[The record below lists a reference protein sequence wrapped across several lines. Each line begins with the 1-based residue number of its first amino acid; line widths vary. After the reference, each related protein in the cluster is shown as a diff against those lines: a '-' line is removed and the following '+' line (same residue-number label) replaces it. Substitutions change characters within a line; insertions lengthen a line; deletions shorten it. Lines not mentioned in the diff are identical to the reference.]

1 LRPVRDR
8 REKGEARAHMSLD
21 PSDGRTVSERPHPSD
36 LRSPPRRGD
45 GPDAPSDASVRPG
58 GRLSRALGALLA
70 DLGFETATLFVHG
83 ADGWELLVREGPAR
97 PWHGVLDPSVLEG
110 TDQAAEYQDVRSI
123 PGIGARLAGL
133 GCASV
138 AILPVP
144 DGGRLLLDSERP
156 CPPGGWVERARPYLE
171 LLSLLAGPGWGQ
183 AGSLRGEQEVAA
195 LDRLFAACQEA
206 LARSSS
212 TLEELLDRSRLS
224 VGADELFLITARA
237 SRIHVLA
244 SPVGRTASPTMSRE
258 LIAALEHGG
267 EDLESH
273 LVNEMAVALGAT
285 SRALVGALG
294 RDGDQVEVLLAGWAE
309 GPALST
315 ASMTVAARTI
325 STARAAL
332 EARRQAVTT
341 LVDRERARM
350 AYALHDGLTQTV
362 TGAVLQL
369 DALTKRI
376 EEDPEGALAILET
389 ARKEVRRALA
399 ELRGMLFDL
408 TPPADEREPEEPL
421 TRYVQDVVKRWRLPA
436 RVAVE
441 GDLSGVPTRVLSVAY
456 VVIREAL
463 ANAAKH
469 AQGRGVTVTLSAS
482 DADLVVMVGDGG
494 RGFTREDEL
503 AAREAHHVGLEL
515 LRRRVGEVGGQ
526 LRIESRPGRGTRVI
540 ARLPMHGVAS

>member
-1 LRPVRDR
+1 
-8 REKGEARAHMSLD
+8 MSVD
-21 PSDGRTVSERPHPSD
+21 PSDRRTLSERARSSLAKPPAQPELDFDTPPLQAS
-36 LRSPPRRGD
+36 SPP
-45 GPDAPSDASVRPG
+45 DA
-58 GRLSRALGALLA
+58 RLGRALVALRD
-70 DLGFETATLFVHG
+70 DLGFETASLYVRG
-83 ADGWELLVREGPAR
+83 PDGWELLIQEGPSR

-110 TDQAAEYQDVRSI
+110 TDEAAEYADVQSI

-138 AILPVP
+138 AILPTP
-144 DGGRLLLDSERP
+144 DGGRLLLDSGRP
-156 CPPGGWVERARPYLE
+156 CPPGGWVERARPYLD
-171 LLSLLAGPGWGQ
+171 LLSIMSGPGWGQ
-183 AGSLRGEQEVAA
+183 AGSLRSEQEVAA
-195 LDRLFAACQEA
+195 LDRLFSACQDA
-206 LARSSS
+206 LARSTS
-212 TLEELLDRSRLS
+212 TLEDLLDRARRCL
-224 VGADELFLITARA
+224 GADELFLITD
-237 SRIHVLA
+237 
-244 SPVGRTASPTMSRE
+244 RTARVDVLGAPAGRLRPMLSPD
-258 LIAALEHGG
+258 LLAALEHGG
-267 EDLESH
+267 QVIDPSVL
-273 LVNEMAVALGAT
+273 NEMAVALGAS
-285 SRALVGALG
+285 SRALAGASG
-294 RDGDQVEVLLAGWAE
+294 RDGEKAEIVLAGWAE

-315 ASMTVAARTI
+315 ASMAVAARTI

-341 LVDRERARM
+341 QVDRERARM

-369 DALTKRI
+369 DALAKRI
-376 EEDPEGALAILET
+376 EEDPEAALAILDT
-389 ARKEVRRALA
+389 ATKEIRRALA

-408 TPPADEREPEEPL
+408 TPPAKDDELDEPL

-441 GDLSGVPTRVLSVAY
+441 GDLSGVPSHVLSVAY

-469 AQGRGVTVTLSAS
+469 AEGRGVTVTLAAG
-482 DADLVVMVGDGG
+482 DADLMVTVGDGG

-526 LRIESRPGRGTRVI
+526 LQIESRPGRGTRVI
-540 ARLPMHGVAS
+540 ARLPMRGVAS